1 MIFFLF
7 NHSLKFKSDLKFDA
21 DVTLAFKITPL
32 AFSFLCLGI
41 TVQLIIGEPILGW
54 DVVGNISKAIG
65 RLGQNTFVGI
75 AALLFLYTF
84 FYKKDK

>member
-1 MIFFLF
+1 MKNLF
-7 NHSLKFKSDLKFDA
+7 KKVNTIIQEF
-21 DVTLAFKITPL
+21 TPF

-41 TVQLIIGEPILGW
+41 TVQLIIGEPLLGW

-75 AALLFLYTF
+75 AALLFLYTIF
-84 FYKKDK
+84 NKNKKEK

>member
-1 MIFFLF
+1 MKNIFKKV
-7 NHSLKFKSDLKFDA
+7 NTIIQE
-21 DVTLAFKITPL
+21 VTPL

-65 RLGQNTFVGI
+65 KLGQNTFVGI
-75 AALLFLYTF
+75 AALLFLYTIF
-84 FYKKDK
+84 NNKKSS

>member
-1 MIFFLF
+1 MKNIIK
-7 NHSLKFKSDLKFDA
+7 NIN
-21 DVTLAFKITPL
+21 KIIQEATPM

-54 DVVGNISKAIG
+54 DVVGNISKVIG

-75 AALLFLYTF
+75 AALLLLYSI
-84 FYKKDK
+84 YNKKN